1 MKKIYYNGEFITLEN
16 NNIEN
21 IEAILIED
29 DIIKKVG
36 SKEEIMHFKDF
47 STEVIDLK
55 GKTIMP
61 AFIDSHS
68 HFIAVANKYL
78 QVSLEEC
85 SSIEEVQEKL
95 LKYKLENNIENNKWI
110 IADGY
115 DNNNFFDKK
124 HITKKQI
131 DDILPNNPVV
141 IKNKSGHS
149 GVINTKGLKILN
161 IDVNTPN
168 PAGGIIG
175 KENNELTGYLEEN
188 AFIENIKKVPMP
200 NLKDIIKAV
209 KKAEKEYFSYGIT
222 TAQEGFM
229 AKELTS
235 IYKEIIRE
243 NNLKID
249 IIVYIEKD
257 IIKNMKNEFSKNF
270 KKYYNHI
277 KIQGIKI
284 FLDGS
289 PQAKTAWMRTPY
301 ESEKEYC
308 GYGTMND
315 KDVENALEQ
324 AYNEKIQILA
334 HCNGDMAAKQYL
346 ESIDKVN
353 KKIHDNIGKIRPV
366 LIHGQLLGIDQL
378 PLIKK
383 LEVIPS
389 FFIAHV
395 YYFGDIHTKNLG
407 IERASKISPAKSS
420 LDNEILFT
428 FHQDSPV
435 INPNMFETIWCSV
448 SRITKNGKILGKDE
462 KINVIDA
469 IKAVTI
475 NGAYQYFEEDIKG
488 SIKEGKKADLI
499 IIDKNPLKIDMSE
512 IRNIKVLE
520 TIKNGET
527 VYKNKKVDINV
538 KR

>member
-257 IIKNMKNEFSKNF
+257 IIKNIKNEFSKNF

-395 YYFGDIHTKNLG
+395 YYFGDIHTKNFG

-512 IRNIKVLE
+512 IKNIKVLE

-527 VYKNKKVDINV
+527 VYKNKKS
-538 KR
+538 

>member
-16 NNIEN
+16 NNIE
-21 IEAILIED
+21 AILIED
-29 DIIKKVG
+29 SIIKKVG
-36 SKEEIMHFKDF
+36 SKEEIMHFKDL
-47 STEVIDLK
+47 STEIIDLN
-55 GKTIMP
+55 GKTMMP

-78 QVSLEEC
+78 QASLEGC
-85 SSIEEVQEKL
+85 NSIKEVQEKL

-110 IADGY
+110 VADGY
-115 DNNNFFDKK
+115 DNNNFLDKK

-131 DDILPNNPVV
+131 DDVLPNNPVA

-168 PAGGIIG
+168 PEGGIIG

-200 NLKDIIKAV
+200 NLTDIIKAV
-209 KKAEKEYFSYGIT
+209 SKAEKEYFSYGIT

-235 IYKEIIRE
+235 IYKEIIKE

-249 IIVYIEKD
+249 IIAYTEKD
-257 IIKNMKNEFSKNF
+257 ILNNIKNEFNQNF

-301 ESEKEYC
+301 SDKKEYY

-315 KDVENALEQ
+315 KDVENALEI

-334 HCNGDMAAKQYL
+334 HCNGDRAAKQYL
-346 ESIDKVN
+346 DSIEKVN
-353 KKIHDNIGKIRPV
+353 EKTNDNLSKIRPV

-378 PLIKK
+378 QLIKK
-383 LEVIPS
+383 LGVIPS
-389 FFIAHV
+389 YFIAHV
-395 YYFGDIHTKNLG
+395 YYFGDIHTKNFGLK
-407 IERASKISPAKSS
+407 RASKISPAKSS
-420 LDNEILFT
+420 LDNQILFT

-435 INPNMFETIWCSV
+435 INPNMFETIWCSI
-448 SRITKNGKILGKDE
+448 SRTTKNGRILGEDE
-462 KINVIDA
+462 RINIIDA

-499 IIDKNPLKIDMSE
+499 IIDKNPLKIDVSE
-512 IRNIKVLE
+512 IKNIKVLE

-527 VYKNKKVDINV
+527 VYKK
-538 KR
+538 